1 MLVSMWMSRPII
13 SVSPETPI
21 SDVALLMVRR
31 SIRHVVVVFESPDG
45 PRLAG
50 IVSAHDIARV
60 YPPDLN
66 PFSAEAVGRPIA
78 RPVSEVMTQVVQTVT
93 PEVAIE
99 RVARMLVEQR
109 IGALPVVSN
118 GRPVGIVTST
128 DVMRAFLELGGEAEH
143 GVRITFDVT
152 EDEDAVATAR
162 DAGQRNGLALQS
174 LVTLHHDGRRLA
186 VARFLGAGADGFVS
200 DVWRSG
206 HRVVSVVAE
215 EANGAAES

>member
-1 MLVSMWMSRPII
+1 MWMSRPAI

-31 SIRHVVVVFESPDG
+31 SIRHVVVVSESSDG

-50 IVSAHDIARV
+50 IVSAQDIARA

-66 PFSAEAVGRPIA
+66 PFSAEAVGRPIK

-99 RVARMLVEQR
+99 RAARMLVEQR
-109 IGALPVVSN
+109 IGALPVVSA
-118 GRPVGIVTST
+118 GRPIGIVTST
-128 DVMRAFLELGGEAEH
+128 DVMKAFLELGGEAEH

-152 EDEDAVATAR
+152 ENEDAVATAR

-174 LVTLHHDGRRLA
+174 LITLHHDGRRLA
-186 VARFLGAGADGFVS
+186 VARFLGVGADGFVS

-215 EANGAAES
+215 EASGAVSS